1 MCVSL
6 SLSLK
11 VRVDA
16 YDDMVAA
23 LEGNAKRG
31 APRAD
36 GAADDA
42 DDIDGLGDSDAGS
55 FFLVPWKVPP
65 SSARA
70 PRVRRVRPPRA
81 RAVSAARTTRTH
93 ERGLCDARVF
103 FLRAFFIAG

>member
-1 MCVSL
+1 MCASL

-55 FFLVPWKVPP
+55 FFLVPWK
-65 SSARA
+65 ARPLRLA
-70 PRVRRVRPPRA
+70 LRASRRA
-81 RAVSAARTTRTH
+81 RARAHRARRGVTR
-93 ERGLCDARVF
+93 EG
-103 FLRAFFIAG
+103 

>member
-1 MCVSL
+1 MCASL

-31 APRAD
+31 SPSAAG

-55 FFLVPWKVPP
+55 FFLVPWK
-65 SSARA
+65 A
-70 PRVRRVRPPRA
+70 RPPRLALRAA
-81 RAVSAARTTRTH
+81 RARARTA
-93 ERGLCDARVF
+93 RGE
-103 FLRAFFIAG
+103 G